1 MKISG
6 SFLTMVLIWALGFTH
21 IFGGP
26 YFLFKVIFWIA
37 ILPYLISALVLLF
50 VFFKAKKFLNTNHEG
65 NSSVDPIDNN
75 IHETIHVEATIKE

>member
-37 ILPYLISALVLLF
+37 LLPYIVSALLLLF
-50 VFFKAKKFLNTNHEG
+50 VFFKAKNILKTTYEG
-65 NSSVDPIDNN
+65 QSSVNSLDNN
-75 IHETIHVEATIKE
+75 VHETIHVEATIKE